1 MHQQNDLIQFLEF
14 LSFLPLDIIIV
25 QNNMNFY
32 INSECF
38 YGKYIFYSKDFSKVL
53 QQSLIHG
60 NTYYDITVVVSLQ

>member
-25 QNNMNFY
+25 QNNMNFLY
-32 INSECF
+32 KL
-38 YGKYIFYSKDFSKVL
+38 YGKYIFFSKDFSKVL

-60 NTYYDITVVVSLQ
+60 NTC

>member
-25 QNNMNFY
+25 QNNMNFLY
-32 INSECF
+32 KL
-38 YGKYIFYSKDFSKVL
+38 YGKYIFFSKDFSKVL

-60 NTYYDITVVVSLQ
+60 NTCYDITVVVSLQ

>member
-25 QNNMNFY
+25 QNNMNFLY
-32 INSECF
+32 KL
-38 YGKYIFYSKDFSKVL
+38 YGKYIFFSKDFSKVL